1 MLLLH
6 VMFRLL
12 PSNAGLPGGRRSFIA
27 GSKQDRMWVLEVTPL
42 LPLLGEL
49 RLRKQNPGNC
59 LFSACKC
66 IQLEVKTGLIPGLN
80 IEMSGFVMKRDEEN
94 PHTQVRKKNSE
105 CVNVAGVA
113 QP

>member
-1 MLLLH
+1 
-6 VMFRLL
+6 MFRLL
-12 PSNAGLPGGRRSFIA
+12 PSNAGVPGGGEHSFTA

-49 RLRKQNPGNC
+49 RLRKRNPGNC

-66 IQLEVKTGLIPGLN
+66 IQLEVKTGSIPGLN
-80 IEMSGFVMKRDEEN
+80 IKMSGFVMKREEEN
-94 PHTQVRKKNSE
+94 PHSKVRKKAVS
-105 CVNVAGVA
+105 VAGVA